1 MPKVCKEALGLV
13 KSRKKEVTSSSRI
26 WYIPKERS
34 INYQKKN
41 KKKTPI
47 DCQTTRFG
55 PICKYGGLGI
65 LGSAAQKMC
74 QEQE

>member
-13 KSRKKEVTSSSRI
+13 KNRKKEVTSSSRI

-34 INYQKKN
+34 INYQKN
-41 KKKTPI
+41 KH
-47 DCQTTRFG
+47 CQTTRFG
-55 PICKYGGLGI
+55 PICKSGGLGV
-65 LGSAAQKMC
+65 LSSAAQKMC